1 MATGIAVA
9 YDFFIG
15 TVTNIIAAA
24 VLDSKAPSLLDDCDP
39 DKQKAEDSKDD
50 YHGPGLTFSRIKK
63 LSWTSSSF
71 KLVGNCLQTV
81 GWRDFKS

>member
-1 MATGIAVA
+1 MATAFAVT

-39 DKQKAEDSKDD
+39 DK
-50 YHGPGLTFSRIKK
+50 KK
-63 LSWTSSSF
+63 
-71 KLVGNCLQTV
+71 VEG
-81 GWRDFKS
+81 KS